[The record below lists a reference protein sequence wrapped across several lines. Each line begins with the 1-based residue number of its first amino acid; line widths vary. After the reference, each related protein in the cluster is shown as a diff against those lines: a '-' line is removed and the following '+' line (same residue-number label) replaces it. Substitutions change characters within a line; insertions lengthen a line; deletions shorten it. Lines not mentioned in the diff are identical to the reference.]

1 MSRDFTVLE
10 LNRAAG
16 EMLSMAF
23 PEPVWVRGVVA
34 LAKKGSPAGHQYFQI
49 TDPCPEGG
57 QTPAAADCA
66 LFAGERM
73 RISREVGRLGLL
85 FTIEDG
91 MEARFQVS
99 PSIYER
105 NGRFSY
111 IVRGFD
117 PEYTGSASAI
127 HLKRLVEKLGREGI
141 LGENGT
147 LPFPRVPLKVGLV
160 TAENSAAA
168 EDFLQTLRE
177 SGYPFE
183 VYTSW
188 APMQGV
194 ETAAGVNAALV
205 RLITVAGLDVAVI
218 TRGGGS
224 TTDLA
229 WFNDESI
236 ARTIAQLPFPVISGI
251 GHETDMTL
259 PDFASHTRAKTPTH
273 AAMLLVDSVAGFIDA
288 IEDCAVSLGR
298 AASPRLTL
306 ERLKL
311 SQLTSTLAKKA
322 ERPSVHFIGIISRA
336 TAMIQGRVMPR
347 VSGHHRTLDH
357 LQSRILNLVSAGL
370 SARLSSLDRMEAAVS
385 RRDPA
390 KMLALGWS
398 LALDSTGRTIS
409 SVSSVKPRDTV
420 HLKLSDGKL
429 KTRVERVERT

>member
-1 MSRDFTVLE
+1 
-10 LNRAAG
+10 
-16 EMLSMAF
+16 MLSMAF

-34 LAKKGSPAGHQYFQI
+34 MAKKGSPAGHAYFQI

-66 LFAGERM
+66 LFAGERV
-73 RISREVGRLGLL
+73 RIAREVGRLGLL
-85 FTIEDG
+85 FTLEDG

-117 PEYTGSASAI
+117 PEYTGSASTM
-127 HLKRLVEKLGREGI
+127 HLKRLVEKLEREGI

-147 LPFPRVPLKVGLV
+147 LPFPRLPLKVGLV
-160 TAENSAAA
+160 TAGNSAAA

-177 SGYPFE
+177 SKYPFE
-183 VYTSW
+183 VFTSW
-188 APMQGV
+188 APMQGL
-194 ETAAGVNAALV
+194 ETAAGVTAALV
-205 RLITVAGLDVAVI
+205 RLLTVPDLDVAVI

-224 TTDLA
+224 VTDLA
-229 WFNDESI
+229 WFNDEGI

-273 AAMLLVDSVAGFIDA
+273 AAMLLVNSVAGFLDD
-288 IEDCAVSLGR
+288 IEDRALRLGR
-298 AASPRLTL
+298 SASPRLTM

-311 SQLTSTLAKKA
+311 SQLTSTLTRKA
-322 ERPSVHFIGIISRA
+322 ETPSVHFIGIISRA
-336 TAMIQGRVMPR
+336 TAMIQGKVLPR
-347 VSGHHRTLDH
+347 VSGQHRSLDQMQSRLSGLISSGFSERLSTLD
-357 LQSRILNLVSAGL
+357 RI
-370 SARLSSLDRMEAAVS
+370 EATLS

-398 LALDSTGRTIS
+398 LALDSTGKPIA
-409 SVSSVKPRDTV
+409 SVSSVSPRDTV
-420 HLKLSDGKL
+420 YLKLSDGKL
-429 KTRVERVERT
+429 KTRVEKVEKT

>member
-34 LAKKGSPAGHQYFQI
+34 MAKKGSPVGHIYFQL

-66 LFAGERM
+66 LFAGERV
-73 RISREVGRLGLL
+73 RIAREVGRLGLL
-85 FTIEDG
+85 FTLEDG

-99 PSIYER
+99 PGIYER

-117 PEYTGSASAI
+117 PEYTGSASTM
-127 HLKRLVEKLGREGI
+127 HLKRLVEKLEKEGI

-183 VYTSW
+183 VFSSW

-194 ETAAGVNAALV
+194 ETAAGVTAALV
-205 RLITVAGLDVAVI
+205 KLLTVPDLDVAVI

-273 AAMLLVDSVAGFIDA
+273 AAMLLVNSVAGFVDA
-288 IEDCAVSLGR
+288 IEDCALRLGR
-298 AASPRLTL
+298 SASPRLTM
-306 ERLKL
+306 ERMKL

-322 ERPSVHFIGIISRA
+322 ERPSIHFIGIISRA
-336 TAMIQGRVMPR
+336 SAMIQGRVLPR
-347 VSGHHRTLDH
+347 VSGHHRALD
-357 LQSRILNLVSAGL
+357 QIRSRISGLTTAGF
-370 SARLSSLDRMEAAVS
+370 SARLSSLDRMEATLS

-398 LALDSTGRTIS
+398 LALDSTGKPIV
-409 SVSSVKPRDTV
+409 SVSSVSPRDTV
-420 HLKLSDGKL
+420 YLKLSDGKL
-429 KTRVERVERT
+429 KTRVEKVEKT

>member
-16 EMLSMAF
+16 ELLSMAF

-34 LAKKGSPAGHQYFQI
+34 LAKKGSPGGHTYFQI
-49 TDPCPEGG
+49 TDPCPEGA

-66 LFAGERM
+66 LFAGERA
-73 RISREVGRLGLL
+73 RISREVGRLGIL
-85 FTIEDG
+85 FTLEDG

-117 PEYTGSASAI
+117 PEYTGAASAM
-127 HLKRLVEKLGREGI
+127 HLKRLVEKLRTEGI

-147 LPFPRVPLKVGLV
+147 LPFPEVPLKVGLV

-183 VYTSW
+183 VFTSW

-194 ETAAGVNAALV
+194 ETAAGVTAALV
-205 RLITVAGLDVAVI
+205 GLIAVPGLDVAVL

-229 WFNDESI
+229 WFNDEGI

-259 PDFASHTRAKTPTH
+259 PDFAAHTRAKTPTH
-273 AAMLLVDSVAGFIDA
+273 AAMMLVNSVAGFVDA
-288 IEDCAVSLGR
+288 IEDHAQRLGR
-298 AASPRLTL
+298 SASPRLTM

-311 SQLTSTLAKKA
+311 SQLASTLAKKA
-322 ERPSVHFIGIISRA
+322 ERPSIHFIGIISRA
-336 TAMIQGRVMPR
+336 TAMIQGRVLPR
-347 VSGHHRTLDH
+347 VAGHHRTLDQI
-357 LQSRILNLVSAGL
+357 QSRISGLISAGL
-370 SARLSSLDRMEAAVS
+370 SARLSSLDRMEATLS
-385 RRDPA
+385 KRDPA

-398 LALDSTGRTIS
+398 LALDGGGRPIS
-409 SVSSVKPRDTV
+409 SVSSVCPQDTV
-420 HLKLSDGKL
+420 HIRLSDGKL
-429 KTRVERVERT
+429 KTRVEKVEKT

>member
-1 MSRDFTVLE
+1 
-10 LNRAAG
+10 
-16 EMLSMAF
+16 MLSMAF
-23 PEPVWVRGVVA
+23 PEPVWVRGVVV
-34 LAKKGSPAGHQYFQI
+34 LAKKGSPAGHVYFQI

-66 LFAGERM
+66 LFAGERV
-73 RISREVGRLGLL
+73 RIAREVGRLGLL

-99 PSIYER
+99 PGIYER

-117 PEYTGSASAI
+117 PEYTGSASTM
-127 HLKRLVEKLGREGI
+127 HLKRLVEKLQREGI

-147 LPFPRVPLKVGLV
+147 LHFPEVPLRVGLV

-177 SGYPFE
+177 SRYPFE
-183 VYTSW
+183 VFTSW
-188 APMQGV
+188 APMQGI
-194 ETAAGVNAALV
+194 ETAAGVTAALV
-205 RLITVAGLDVAVI
+205 RLLTVPDLDVAVI

-259 PDFASHTRAKTPTH
+259 PDFAAHTRAKTPTH
-273 AAMLLVDSVAGFIDA
+273 AAMMLVNSVAGFVDA
-288 IEDCAVSLGR
+288 IEDRALRLGR
-298 AASPRLTL
+298 SASPRLTL

-311 SQLTSTLAKKA
+311 SQLTSTLARKA
-322 ERPSVHFIGIISRA
+322 ERPSIHFIGIISRA
-336 TAMIQGRVMPR
+336 TALIQGRVLPR
-347 VSGHHRTLDH
+347 VSGHHRTLDQLH
-357 LQSRILNLVSAGL
+357 SRISVLISAGL
-370 SARLSSLDRMEAAVS
+370 SARFSSLERMEATLS
-385 RRDPA
+385 GRDPA

-398 LALDSTGRTIS
+398 LALDTTGKPIS
-409 SVSSVKPRDTV
+409 SVSSVAPRDTV
-420 HLKLSDGKL
+420 YLRLSDGKL
-429 KTRVERVERT
+429 KTRVEKVEKT

>member
-1 MSRDFTVLE
+1 
-10 LNRAAG
+10 
-16 EMLSMAF
+16 MLSMAF
-23 PEPVWVRGVVA
+23 PEPVWVRGVVV
-34 LAKKGSPAGHQYFQI
+34 LAKKGSPAGHVYFQI

-66 LFAGERM
+66 LFAGERV
-73 RISREVGRLGLL
+73 RIAREVGRLGLL

-99 PSIYER
+99 PGIYER

-117 PEYTGSASAI
+117 PEYTGSASTM
-127 HLKRLVEKLGREGI
+127 HLKRLVEKLQMEGI

-147 LPFPRVPLKVGLV
+147 LPFPEVPLRVGLV

-183 VYTSW
+183 VFTSW

-194 ETAAGVNAALV
+194 ETAAGVTASLV
-205 RLITVAGLDVAVI
+205 RLLTVPDLDVAVI

-259 PDFASHTRAKTPTH
+259 PDFAAHTRAKTPTH
-273 AAMLLVDSVAGFIDA
+273 AAMMLVNSVAGFVDA
-288 IEDCAVSLGR
+288 IEDSALRLGR
-298 AASPRLTL
+298 SASPRLTL

-311 SQLTSTLAKKA
+311 SQLTSTLARKA
-322 ERPSVHFIGIISRA
+322 ERPSIHFIGIISRA
-336 TAMIQGRVMPR
+336 TAMIQGRVLPR
-347 VSGHHRTLDH
+347 VSGHHRALDQ
-357 LQSRILNLVSAGL
+357 LQSRISGLVSAGL
-370 SARLSSLDRMEAAVS
+370 SARLSSLERMEATLS
-385 RRDPA
+385 GRDPE

-398 LALDSTGRTIS
+398 LALDSTGKPIS
-409 SVSSVKPRDTV
+409 SVSSVVPRDTV
-420 HLKLSDGKL
+420 YLRLSDGKL
-429 KTRVERVERT
+429 KTRVEKVEKT